1 MFALNKGHLK
11 TAGLNQS
18 RGKSAG
24 LNQSRGKSAGLNQYR
39 GKSQTRAS
47 FLAGHLNAILL
58 DPKKYVD
65 VVPYQVEN
73 ALRKQMMAN
82 NELNKFLSLPPEK
95 GRLLA
100 RLGFEQKLR
109 NQAKS
114 ARNTS
119 REVMNKHAHNLSSV
133 LMRLQT
139 NEKKQRK
146 LLIAEKLFRSKDPSN
161 MELLSLYRQ
170 IQQAKSLL
178 EIEEFGDPI
187 LIVGSNVNRLN
198 LLKRLG
204 LLNESNNAVLKAR
217 PRAAAAEGRAAAR
230 AAESV
235 EAAKEGA
242 ARAAM
247 RGAVRVAG
255 AASLK
260 K

>member
-1 MFALNKGHLK
+1 MLIEQLK
-11 TAGLNQS
+11 TLIGNNFFDRTEKEPSEILKLSGRTATGQS
-18 RGKSAG
+18 P
-24 LNQSRGKSAGLNQYR
+24 
-39 GKSQTRAS
+39 QTRAS

-170 IQQAKSLL
+170 IQQAKSLKL
-178 EIEEFGDPI
+178 LQGWGTYGEQIKRP
-187 LIVGSNVNRLN
+187 LI
-198 LLKRLG
+198 KR
-204 LLNESNNAVLKAR
+204 R
-217 PRAAAAEGRAAAR
+217 PHE
-230 AAESV
+230 
-235 EAAKEGA
+235 
-242 ARAAM
+242 
-247 RGAVRVAG
+247 
-255 AASLK
+255 
-260 K
+260 

>member
-1 MFALNKGHLK
+1 MFALKKENLK
-11 TAGLNQS
+11 TAGLN

-24 LNQSRGKSAGLNQYR
+24 NQYR

-82 NELNKFLSLPPEK
+82 NELNKFSSLPPEK
-95 GRLLA
+95 RRLLA

-109 NQAKS
+109 NQAKI

-119 REVMNKHAHNLSSV
+119 RDVMNRHAHNLSSV

-146 LLIAEKLFRSKDPSN
+146 LLIAEKLFRSKDPRN
-161 MELLSLYRQ
+161 KELSSLYRQ

-178 EIEEFGDPI
+178 EIGELGDPI
-187 LIVGSNVNRLN
+187 LIVGSNVNRLT
-198 LLKRLG
+198 KMG
-204 LLNESNNAVLKAR
+204 LLNESNNEVLKAG
-217 PRAAAAEGRAAAR
+217 PRAAAAEKRAAAAR
-230 AAESV
+230 ATLV
-235 EAAKEGA
+235 EAEKEVA
-242 ARAAM
+242 ARLAM
-247 RGAVRVAG
+247 RGAG
-255 AASLK
+255 AARP
-260 K
+260 

>member
-11 TAGLNQS
+11 TAGLN

-24 LNQSRGKSAGLNQYR
+24 NQYR

-82 NELNKFLSLPPEK
+82 NKLKVYLKKSNNIKRKYF
-95 GRLLA
+95 A
-100 RLGFEQKLR
+100 RLGLGLGLVEQNLR

-178 EIEEFGDPI
+178 EIEELGEPI
-187 LIVGSNVNRLN
+187 LIVDSNVNRLN
-198 LLKRLG
+198 RLTKMG
-204 LLNESNNAVLKAR
+204 LLNESNNAVLKAG
-217 PRAAAAEGRAAAR
+217 PRAAAAEKRAAAR

-235 EAAKEGA
+235 EAAKEVA
-242 ARAAM
+242 VRAAM
-247 RGAVRVAG
+247 RGAVRGAG
-255 AASLK
+255 TASLK